1 MGFLLR
7 MLITAIGLWLAAWLV
22 PGIGIGDSRTLVLA
36 ALLLGVVN
44 AFVRPV
50 AVFLTL
56 PITIVTLG
64 LFLWVVNA
72 GMLGLVAW
80 LLDGF
85 RVAGLGAALLGS
97 LVVGFTGWLASWYVG
112 PRGRYEVLVVRR
124 RVVS

>member
-7 MLITAIGLWLAAWLV
+7 MAITAVGLWLADALV
-22 PGIGIGDSRTLVLA
+22 GGITIDDDGTLVLA
-36 ALLLGVVN
+36 ALLLGLVN
-44 AFVRPV
+44 AFVRPI

-72 GMLGLVAW
+72 GMLALVAS

-85 RVAGLGAALLGS
+85 RVAGLGSAMLGS
-97 LVVGFTGWLASWYVG
+97 LVVGFIGWMASWYVG
-112 PRGRYEVLVVRR
+112 PSGRVEVMVVRR
-124 RVVS
+124 

>member
-1 MGFLLR
+1 VGFLIR
-7 MLITAIGLWLAAWLV
+7 MAITAAGLWLAARFV
-22 PGIGIGDSRTLVLA
+22 PGVSIADTETLVFA
-36 ALLLGVVN
+36 ALLLGLVN

-50 AVFLTL
+50 AVFLTF

-85 RVAGLGAALLGS
+85 GVAGLGSAMLGS

-112 PRGRYEVLVVRR
+112 PRGRVEVLVVRR
-124 RVVS
+124 RLQ